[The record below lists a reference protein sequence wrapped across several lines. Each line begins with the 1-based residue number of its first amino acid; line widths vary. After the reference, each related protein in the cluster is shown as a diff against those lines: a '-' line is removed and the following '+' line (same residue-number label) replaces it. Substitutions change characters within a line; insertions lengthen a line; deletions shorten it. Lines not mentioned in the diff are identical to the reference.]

1 MKSFIIL
8 LIFIALVAS
17 NQCKDKDQEMG
28 ASLSASFCVSG
39 ATSCNAMK
47 ILDDSQKDL
56 LYIVGFYIV
65 GSSSS
70 KTFVYKTDYEFQKLK
85 VATYPFSPQFRSPQ
99 ISLDGDFIY
108 IQAISRN
115 KTLEISTA
123 TLETTRELIVSG
135 SKFAYRGNMIIRNY
149 FYLSFHNSSITE
161 TCRWNKVSTNLDC
174 LSFGVGSHT
183 NFIPINDEILFYG
196 SSDSSFDQYYLIGY
210 NFSDPSNL
218 VWKKSID
225 CPISSCNHKDSPSI
239 LSRDGKSIY
248 TMILYNEHF
257 LFYKLNATDG
267 SPLNPGFIW
276 NDSNYYSSYSMAE
289 FEGFVVVQIN
299 SAGLTNRKRLILV
312 NKDNDKV
319 LKEYG
324 SIGSQ
329 AYFVGR
335 ASYQGIEVLYH
346 GGYYSPGP
354 AALLARTSTNN
365 IDQLSEFQQD
375 TPLFT
380 QISSNYQVSS
390 TTSSPT
396 LTSSTKTLI
405 ISSSSTVT
413 ATDITSTTTPSFTT
427 YVALW
432 NDDHVQSVQSNSL
445 VKVDF
450 TWACAQP
457 VNYTDISFSLVQT
470 GSHSIPKWVQANV
483 VKQELYLNMT
493 PQLSEATTYYFSL
506 KIVFSSEVHYK
517 QFEITVE
524 ECNIQHCTT
533 CQLGDTS
540 LCQICEANFQ
550 VSENQQSCS
559 EAPIAE
565 KEVDAQIATA
575 STALVAS
582 GAIIASAS
590 SLLSLSSVNSI
601 FSTMN
606 SLQLAILMPAVPEY
620 FPQKV
625 SDLINGM
632 GFSTFSFDFMS
643 LRSIPFVEAVSNWI
657 SYPQT
662 NEYLLTLGMSSGS
675 SLVNL
680 LSILGTIILICIT
693 HFCITILYKCGSK
706 SESKRCTKMCKKLFR
721 YFTFNIYI
729 RILIQSF
736 MFISL
741 CILSELHAQK
751 LQTTLTQVSFAIC
764 ILFGVLCI
772 LFVVSSLCMYSKSFS
787 NAESLKYQS
796 CMEYF
801 NGVKPTKFAKLYSC
815 LFMLLRVF
823 CSFLAACGKSTLGSQ
838 TPTYFYLSN
847 IGYCLY
853 LLIVRPFTNPQD
865 NLIEIVNQTL
875 FCCLAVPLMCLRSE
889 SDWTPFYER
898 YYTSVFMVS
907 PLIVSFICLMF
918 LAKTILVCIRKMK
931 RARPSA
937 NVAPKNACANG
948 QQNHQ
953 ESGQDV
959 QDAQE
964 FDEFRQN
971 HEERKHNF
979 EDGNSVVGSK
989 IRSNSNI
996 SKSNAE
1002 IMDPPRT
1009 SKLQGL
1015 EKFRR
1020 NKVDF
1025 PNKVEV
1031 KRREY

>member
-1 MKSFIIL
+1 MKIFVLVL
-8 LIFIALVAS
+8 LLLEVLRANLCETDE
-17 NQCKDKDQEMG
+17 QKMG
-28 ASLSASFCVSG
+28 AAVVGVFGIPGASYSYLLDVLEDKGREVLNFIGYFKQGIKKTVVFQSDYRFGVVRVMTYDFYCLYRSG
-39 ATSCNAMK
+39 A
-47 ILDDSQKDL
+47 IDSER
-56 LYIVGFYIV
+56 G
-65 GSSSS
+65 
-70 KTFVYKTDYEFQKLK
+70 
-85 VATYPFSPQFRSPQ
+85 
-99 ISLDGDFIY
+99 FIY
-108 IQAISRN
+108 IQDLDNSKIYEIQTSNLAITKELSV
-115 KTLEISTA
+115 ISGV
-123 TLETTRELIVSG
+123 IH
-135 SKFAYRGNMIIRNY
+135 FDGNCVFKEFLY
-149 FYLSFHNSSITE
+149 ASFRISSVME
-161 TCRWNKVSTNLDC
+161 TCKWDVGTTNLDC
-174 LSFGVGSHT
+174 LNFGVGKHA
-183 NFIPINDEILFYG
+183 NFMPINDELLFIG
-196 SSDSSFDQYYLIGY
+196 SPDTALDQYYLIAY
-210 NFSDPSNL
+210 NFSDVINL
-218 VWKKSID
+218 VWKKSIG
-225 CPISSCNHKDSPSI
+225 CPTTGCINKASSSI
-239 LSRDGKSIY
+239 LNKDESSIY
-248 TMILYNEHF
+248 TMILYDSNF
-257 LFYKLNATDG
+257 LFYKLNTTDG
-267 SPLNPGFIW
+267 SPQTPGLIW
-276 NDSNYYSSYSMAE
+276 SDSGFYDSYSIKE
-289 FEGFVVVQIN
+289 FNNFVVVQIRSSVLAN
-299 SAGLTNRKRLILV
+299 YKRLILIDIDEI
-312 NKDNDKV
+312 NV
-319 LKEYG
+319 LKEFKSIDSLSYG
-324 SIGSQ
+324 
-329 AYFVGR
+329 VGR
-335 ASYQGIEVLYH
+335 VISKGVEFMYH
-346 GGYYSPGP
+346 CGQYSSNST
-354 AALLARTSTNN
+354 LFFARTPTNN

-390 TTSSPT
+390 TNSSPT
-396 LTSSTKTLI
+396 LTSSTMTLI

-457 VNYTDISFSLVQT
+457 VNYTDISFSLAQT
-470 GSHSIPKWVQANV
+470 GSHYIPKWVQTNV
-483 VKQELYLNMT
+483 VKQEL
-493 PQLSEATTYYFSL
+493 
-506 KIVFSSEVHYK
+506 EVHYK

-533 CQLGDTS
+533 CQLGNTS
-540 LCQICEANFQ
+540 LCQTCESNFQ

-559 EAPIAE
+559 ETPIAE
-565 KEVDAQIATA
+565 QEVEAQVATA

-606 SLQLAILMPAVPEY
+606 SLQLAILLPAVPEY

-643 LRSIPFVEAVSNWI
+643 LRSIPFVEAVSNWMA
-657 SYPQT
+657 YPQT
-662 NEYLLTLGMSSGS
+662 NEYFVTLGMSSGS

-680 LSILGTIILICIT
+680 LSILGTIFLICII
-693 HFCITILYKCGSK
+693 HFWITLLHKCGSK
-706 SESKRCTKMCKKLFR
+706 SENKRCTKICKKLFR

-751 LQTTLTQVSFAIC
+751 LQTTPTQVSFAVC
-764 ILFGVLCI
+764 IVFGVCCI
-772 LFVVSSLCMYSKSFS
+772 LFVLSSLYMYSKSFS
-787 NAESLKYQS
+787 DSESLKYQS

-875 FCCLAVPLMCLRSE
+875 FCCLAVPLMCLRTE
-889 SDWTPFYER
+889 PDWTPFYER

-918 LAKTILVCIRKMK
+918 LAKTILVCVRKMK

-937 NVAPKNACANG
+937 NVAPKNVCANE
-948 QQNHQ
+948 QQNRQ
-953 ESGQDV
+953 ESEQDI

-979 EDGNSVVGSK
+979 EDGNSVVGSM
-989 IRSNSNI
+989 IRPNSNI

-1002 IMDPPRT
+1002 MMDPPRT

-1015 EKFRR
+1015 ERFRR
-1020 NKVDF
+1020 SRVDF

-1031 KRREY
+1031 KKREY